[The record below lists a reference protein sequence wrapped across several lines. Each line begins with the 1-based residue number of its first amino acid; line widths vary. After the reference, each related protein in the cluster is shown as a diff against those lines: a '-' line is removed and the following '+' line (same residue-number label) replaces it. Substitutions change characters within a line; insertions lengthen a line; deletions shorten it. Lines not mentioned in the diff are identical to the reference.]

1 MRELFAEIGVLF
13 SYGQSLTLFL
23 VRVAVAY
30 GFLNPL
36 MMKIENL
43 PEAGLWFESL
53 GIPFPYF
60 FAYLVSGAEAIGVI
74 LLVAGLMT
82 RFISFVLGIVMIVA
96 ILVVHIDNGFSV
108 ANMGFEIPLYY
119 LLFFLILMTQGGGK
133 ISLDHLFFGERD
145 SES

>member
-1 MRELFAEIGVLF
+1 MREFFAEIGVLF
-13 SYGQSLTLFL
+13 GYGQSVSLFL

-30 GFLNPL
+30 SFLKPI

-43 PEAGLWFESL
+43 PETGLWFESL
-53 GIPFPYF
+53 GIPIPHF

-82 RFISFVLGIVMIVA
+82 RLVSFVLGIVMIVA
-96 ILVVHIDNGFSV
+96 ILVVHVGNGFSA

-133 ISLDHLFFGERD
+133 ISLDHLFFD
-145 SES
+145 KES

>member
-1 MRELFAEIGVLF
+1 MREFFAEVSVLF
-13 SYGQSLTLFL
+13 GYGQSLSLLL

-30 GFLNPL
+30 CFLNPL
-36 MMKIENL
+36 MMKIKNL
-43 PEAGLWFESL
+43 PETGLWFESL
-53 GIPFPYF
+53 GIPFPHF
-60 FAYLVSGAEAIGVI
+60 FAYLVSGVEAIGVI

-96 ILVVHIDNGFSV
+96 ILVVHGDNGFSV

-119 LLFFLILMTQGGGK
+119 LLFFMILMTQGGGK

-145 SES
+145 SGS